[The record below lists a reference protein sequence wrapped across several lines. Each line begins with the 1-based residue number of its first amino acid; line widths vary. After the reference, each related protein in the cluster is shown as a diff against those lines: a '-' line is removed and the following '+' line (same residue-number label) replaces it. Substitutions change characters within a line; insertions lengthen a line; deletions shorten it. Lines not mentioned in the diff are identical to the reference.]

1 MREPT
6 YVVLASLLDGPLH
19 GYAISTA
26 ATRWRAEYRSSFL
39 SWRAHSADSAVTSTF
54 HALSPAIRVDV

>member
-6 YVVLASLLDGPLH
+6 YFVLASLLDGPLH

-26 ATRWRAEYRSSFL
+26 ATTWRAESRSSFL
-39 SWRAHSADSAVTSTF
+39 IWRAQSANSAVTTTF